1 MPTITQEAQTL
12 TDRIVAYCKPE
23 KVILFGS
30 VARQHSGENSDI
42 DLFIIKESKKKRPFR
57 VKEIYEAL
65 RGISRH
71 YPLDAIVY
79 TPQEIQKRLALG
91 DYFIKRV
98 LSEGKVLYG

>member
-1 MPTITQEAQTL
+1 MQTITQEVKLL

-65 RGISRH
+65 RGVSPTI
-71 YPLDAIVY
+71 
-79 TPQEIQKRLALG
+79 RLM
-91 DYFIKRV
+91 R
-98 LSEGKVLYG
+98 